1 MTKTFA
7 LFGMLL
13 VLLGVLVV
21 SVAHVAWA
29 APRDVRWKKVEE
41 AKNKG
46 LPKTAIEELQ
56 PIIAGAIQDKAYGE
70 AIKAIGLKIAF
81 EANIEGNKPEE
92 KVTRMQ
98 AEIAKA
104 PEEMKPVME
113 AILANWY
120 WHYFTQNRHRFLQRT
135 QTAAPPGDDITTW
148 DLPRILSEI
157 DKQFA
162 KALSLEAKLKA
173 TPVSVFHD
181 LLEKG
186 TTPDSYRPTMFDFL
200 AFNALDF
207 YTTGEQGAAKAED
220 QFEPAAD
227 SPIFGNVDEFLQWQP
242 ATTDTDSPT
251 LKAIRL
257 YQNLLAFH
265 REDQDKT
272 AFIDAD
278 LWRLHFAVNKSFGE
292 DRNAR
297 YQAALKRF
305 SNEWANH
312 EISARALCEWAK
324 TLNSE
329 GQALEAHKLAKRGMD
344 AFPNS
349 IGGRMCFNLIQQIQ
363 TKSANITT
371 ERVWNEPLPS
381 ISVSYRN
388 VAKVYFRAVP
398 YNFDEYIK
406 VHRYSIESLTEE
418 EKQQLLTAK
427 AAHAWASDLPPTA
440 DFKERTEKLPAP
452 KNLKPGFYFLLAS
465 HDPSFEKNNNRVSF
479 TQVWVSDLALVM
491 RTRNMES
498 GIEGFVLN
506 AVTGEPVTG
515 AAVRVWTRNR
525 SSGGFQPVYATKS
538 DANGLFRFNRQNES
552 AIFLAEH
559 GAQRLATSH
568 EYLAG
573 KTQPEPAPHTRTV
586 FFTDRSLYRPGQ
598 TIHYKGICLRVDQ
611 TGNQYKTL
619 AGQVLTVLF
628 HDSNRK
634 EIARQQLKTNDYG
647 AFSGSF
653 SAPRDR
659 LTGRMTIEVQG
670 GPSGSTSFN
679 VEEYKRPK
687 FQVELKAPK
696 EAAKL
701 NGEVSLPGKA
711 TAYTGAAIG
720 GAKVKYRVVREV
732 RFPSWCWWSWRSLP
746 PGRDQGQAITHGT
759 AVTENDGSFTVKFV
773 AKADPS
779 AREKDEP
786 TFEFTV
792 HADVTDTTG
801 ETRST
806 QRSVRVGYTAL
817 QASLAANEWQTS
829 DKPTEITVVS
839 KTLDGEG
846 QAVDGTVKVYALKQP
861 TTVQRPEIQAG
872 YQSARLGSVMDRT
885 GGAQGKPDWSN
896 PNSWELA
903 QVVSEQAF
911 QTDATGVTKVTVAL
925 KPGVYRAMLDTK
937 DRFGKAVTARLPIQ
951 VVDLKAKQ
959 FPVKLANQFSA
970 QKWSLEPG
978 ESLVALWGTGYE
990 KGRAFI
996 EIEHRGKDPSEFLDR
1011 C

>member
-1 MTKTFA
+1 MSRA
-7 LFGMLL
+7 
-13 VLLGVLVV
+13 
-21 SVAHVAWA
+21 
-29 APRDVRWKKVEE
+29 R
-41 AKNKG
+41 
-46 LPKTAIEELQ
+46 PK
-56 PIIAGAIQDKAYGE
+56 P
-70 AIKAIGLKIAF
+70 
-81 EANIEGNKPEE
+81 
-92 KVTRMQ
+92 
-98 AEIAKA
+98 
-104 PEEMKPVME
+104 
-113 AILANWY
+113 
-120 WHYFTQNRHRFLQRT
+120 RT
-135 QTAAPPGDDITTW
+135 Q
-148 DLPRILSEI
+148 
-157 DKQFA
+157 
-162 KALSLEAKLKA
+162 
-173 TPVSVFHD
+173 
-181 LLEKG
+181 
-186 TTPDSYRPTMFDFL
+186 
-200 AFNALDF
+200 
-207 YTTGEQGAAKAED
+207 
-220 QFEPAAD
+220 FELAAD
-227 SPIFGNVDEFLQWQP
+227 SPIFGTVDEFLQWQP

-297 YQAALKRF
+297 YKAALKRF

-324 TLNSE
+324 ILNSE

-406 VHRYSIESLTEE
+406 AHRYSIESLTEE

-427 AAHAWASDLPPTA
+427 AALEWASDLPPTA

-465 HDPSFEKNNNRVSF
+465 HDPSFEKSNNRVSF

-491 RTRNMES
+491 RTRNMEN

-506 AVTGEPVTG
+506 AVTGEPVSG
-515 AAVRVWTRNR
+515 ATVRVWTRNR
-525 SSGGFQPVYATKS
+525 SGGGFQPSAAARS
-538 DANGLFRFNRQNES
+538 DGNGLFRFNRQNES

-559 GAQRLATSH
+559 GAQRLATSR
-568 EYLAG
+568 EYFTG

-598 TIHYKGICLRVDQ
+598 TIQYKGICLRVDQ

-628 HDSNRK
+628 HDPNRK

-687 FQVELKAPK
+687 FQVELKTPK

-732 RFPSWCWWSWRSLP
+732 RFPSWCWWSWRSFP
-746 PGRDQGQAITHGT
+746 PGRDQGQAIAHGT
-759 AVTENDGSFTVKFV
+759 AVTETDGSFTVKFV

-829 DKPTEITVVS
+829 DKPAEITVVS

-861 TTVQRPEIQAG
+861 TTVQRPEMQAG

-911 QTDATGVTKVTVAL
+911 QTDASGVTKVTVA
-925 KPGVYRAMLDTK
+925 T
-937 DRFGKAVTARLPIQ
+937 
-951 VVDLKAKQ
+951 
-959 FPVKLANQFSA
+959 
-970 QKWSLEPG
+970 
-978 ESLVALWGTGYE
+978 
-990 KGRAFI
+990 
-996 EIEHRGKDPSEFLDR
+996 
-1011 C
+1011 